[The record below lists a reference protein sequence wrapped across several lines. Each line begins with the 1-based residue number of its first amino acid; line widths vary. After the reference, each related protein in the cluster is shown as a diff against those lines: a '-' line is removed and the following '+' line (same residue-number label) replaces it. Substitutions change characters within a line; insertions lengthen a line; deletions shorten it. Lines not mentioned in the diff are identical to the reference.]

1 MSEGEASGPRP
12 TGSSLD
18 PFGFGEAWAR
28 ALGIREPLSGDVTQA
43 IRAAAVEHLGQMGL
57 INLSIGRSADPE
69 LEQRIVAEVASY
81 GRQLG
86 WVLEALDALV
96 RAQRGEAARD
106 GDDEALDRVGE
117 LGAKVRAVKRRTYR
131 PPGRRHPRAAR
142 RPRRKR
148 GRAEVVARGARRRLA
163 SHPRARSR
171 ARCSRPPST
180 RRTLVYVVIDDG
192 ARRSS

>member
-117 LGAKVRAVKRRTYR
+117 LGANVRAVKRRTAAER
-131 PPGRRHPRAAR
+131 IDRLVADIRELRADPDANAAALKSLR
-142 RPRRKR
+142 E
-148 GRAEVVARGARRRLA
+148 AL
-163 SHPRARSR
+163 
-171 ARCSRPPST
+171 
-180 RRTLVYVVIDDG
+180 DG
-192 ARRSS
+192 D